1 MYFFVLSCV
10 TYYGLFYCTIGFVL
24 GHWRLIALLQLYC
37 AIVYRYNLSFKW
49 SGKVVLFNLFCHFS
63 FYFFAPA
70 AFILVLDTIWV
81 SSDEERLWRIWR
93 WFVIWCGEFVWQ
105 WRKFKREMWRSC
117 FRKTLCGLKR
127 NKGCWLNTRR
137 TKRMRLVGE
146 VGWSIGECRF
156 IFIMPVAGCRR
167 IEFIPSATS
176 C

>member
-10 TYYGLFYCTIGFVL
+10 THYGLFYCTIGFVL
-24 GHWRLIALLQLYC
+24 GHWRLIAPLELYC
-37 AIVYRYNLSFKW
+37 AIVSRYNLSFKW
-49 SGKVVLFNLFCHFS
+49 SGKVVFFNLFCHFS

-105 WRKFKREMWRSC
+105 WRKFKREMWRSI

-127 NKGCWLNTRR
+127 NKGCWLNARR

-146 VGWSIGECRF
+146 VGWSIGECRL
-156 IFIMPVAGCRR
+156 IFFNARR
-167 IEFIPSATS
+167 RLAQNRVYP
-176 C
+176 